1 MLGDILYAFISD
13 THLSDNN
20 EEKVELFIATIQLF
34 ARKQGTVY
42 LLGDLFDF
50 WAGDDD
56 LINPQVKVVNTLKRA
71 VQDGAKIFLITGN
84 RDFLIGK
91 KFFRTTGVQVLPEL
105 STVKIEGEKIL
116 LTHGDLL
123 CTKDISYQVFRRII
137 RNPIIKWM
145 FLSLPLVMRKA
156 LVNQTK
162 KQTKKSVTKK
172 PTDVMDVEQKTVIDL
187 MLKYDVTNIIHGHTH
202 LPGIHTFEQDGKS
215 FSRTVLGDWEMTNI
229 ILVISNKQKQLIEVQ
244 NLLGE

>member
-1 MLGDILYAFISD
+1 MYAFISD
-13 THLSDNN
+13 THLCDKN
-20 EEKVELFIATIQLF
+20 EEKVELFIATIRLF
-34 ARKQGTVY
+34 ARKQATVY

-50 WAGDDD
+50 WPGDND
-56 LINPQVKVVNTLKRA
+56 LKNSQIKIVDVLRRA

-91 KFFRTTGVQVLPEL
+91 KFFRTTGVQTLPEL
-105 STVKIEGEKIL
+105 STVKIEGENIL

-145 FLSLPLVMRKA
+145 FLSLPLVMREA

-172 PTDVMDVEQKTVIDL
+172 PTEIMDVEQKTVIDL
-187 MLKYDVTNIIHGHTH
+187 MLKYNVTNIIHGHTH
-202 LPGIHTFEQDGKS
+202 QPGIHTFEQDGKS
-215 FSRTVLGDWEMTNI
+215 FSRTVLGDWESSNI
-229 ILVISNKQKQLIEVQ
+229 ILVISNKQKKLVEVQ
-244 NLLGE
+244 NLLAE

>member
-1 MLGDILYAFISD
+1 MYAFISD
-13 THLSDNN
+13 THLCDNN
-20 EEKVELFIATIQLF
+20 EEKVELFIATIRLF
-34 ARKQGTVY
+34 ARKQAIVY

-50 WAGDDD
+50 WPGDND
-56 LINPQVKVVNTLKRA
+56 LKNSQIKIVDVLRRA

-84 RDFLIGK
+84 RDFLISK
-91 KFFRTTGVQVLPEL
+91 KFFRTTGVQTLPEL
-105 STVKIEGEKIL
+105 STVKIEGENIL

-145 FLSLPLVMRKA
+145 FLSLPLVMREA

-172 PTDVMDVEQKTVIDL
+172 PTEIMDVEQKTVIDL
-187 MLKYDVTNIIHGHTH
+187 MLKYNVTNIIHGHTH
-202 LPGIHTFEQDGKS
+202 QPGIHTFEQDGKS
-215 FSRTVLGDWEMTNI
+215 FSRTVLGDWESSNI
-229 ILVISNKQKQLIEVQ
+229 ILVISNKQKKLVEVQ
-244 NLLGE
+244 NLLAE